1 MTGAKTFMPSQA
13 LCKTLLVA
21 PILLLPCLAQAQP
34 AWPDC
39 PANYPGGMAP
49 RAVGAN
55 AEDVTD
61 LCYHGFAVA
70 FSRSKAGP
78 LSSSQFLTRERMTLA
93 GKPAEATAL
102 HTEARVPASLQ
113 AQPSEYAVAGYAVG
127 QLSPAADMADAASK
141 SDSTSLANAVPQT
154 AALHLLWAKLEQATR
169 GLSARYDVIYVVS
182 GPVFQKGLAQPA
194 AGRLVVPEGVY
205 KAIYNPEAG
214 WAGAY
219 VCENT
224 ASPTCEVVTLAALQ
238 AMTGLDVFPALPQ
251 SVKAA
256 GAPLPTPPGG

>member
-1 MTGAKTFMPSQA
+1 MASQGLRKTVLASA
-13 LCKTLLVA
+13 
-21 PILLLPCLAQAQP
+21 ILLLPCLAHAQP

-49 RAVGAN
+49 RAVDAA

-78 LSSSQFLTRERMTLA
+78 LGSSQFLTRERMSSATDPT
-93 GKPAEATAL
+93 PATSMHAEP
-102 HTEARVPASLQ
+102 RVPASLR
-113 AQPSEYAVAGYAVG
+113 AQPSDYAASGYAVG

-141 SDSTSLANAVPQT
+141 SDSASLANAVPQT

-169 GLSARYDVIYVVS
+169 GLSAQYDVIYVVS
-182 GPVFQKGLAQPA
+182 GPIFQPRSAQPT
-194 AGRLVVPEGVY
+194 AGRLVVPAGVY

-224 ASPTCEVVTLAALQ
+224 ANPSCETVTLAALQ
-238 AMTGLDVFPALPQ
+238 AFTGIDVFPALSR
-251 SVKAA
+251 SVKTTA
-256 GAPLPTPPGG
+256 APLPAPGG